1 MMTMTMLMTMLKTH
15 DDTAIGDTMEDAID
29 VVIEEAL
36 LVPKIAA
43 MLRGWKMLQCFGT
56 VFKCC

>member
-1 MMTMTMLMTMLKTH
+1 MMTMTMLTTMLKTH

-36 LVPKIAA
+36 LVPNTAA
-43 MLRGWKMLQCFGT
+43 MLRGWKILKCF
-56 VFKCC
+56 

>member
-1 MMTMTMLMTMLKTH
+1 MIMLKTH
-15 DDTAIGDTMEDAID
+15 DDTAIGDTMESAID

-36 LVPKIAA
+36 LVPETVA
-43 MLRGWKMLQCFGT
+43 MLQGWKMLQCFGT